1 MPTLAEIRAGDPLPE
16 RRHTPTN
23 VSLFLYNA
31 AIWNPHRIH
40 YDETYT
46 TEVERHPAIVV
57 DGPLQG
63 DWLTQ
68 TILNWLGDDGTM
80 VEFEYSNRRACYLGD
95 TLISGGQVEAVR
107 PEASEVDVSV
117 FVKTEAGEVT
127 APGRATVR
135 LNR

>member
-1 MPTLAEIRAGDPLPE
+1 MPNIDEITVGDSLPE

-31 AIWNPHRIH
+31 AIWNAHRIH
-40 YDETYT
+40 YDESYT
-46 TEVERHPAIVV
+46 KEVEKHPAIVV

-68 TILNWLGDDGTM
+68 TVLNWLGEDGTL

-95 TLISGGQVEAVR
+95 TLISGGTVQAVR
-107 PEASEVDVSV
+107 KDASEVDVSL
-117 FVKTEAGEVT
+117 FVKTEGGEVV

-135 LNR
+135 LHR

>member
-1 MPTLAEIRAGDPLPE
+1 MKFADIKPGTALPE

-31 AIWNPHRIH
+31 AIWNGHRIH

-46 TEVERHPAIVV
+46 KDVEKHPAIVV

-68 TILNWLGDDGTM
+68 AVLNWIGYDGSL
-80 VEFEYSNRRACYLGD
+80 VEFEYANRRASYLGD
-95 TLISGGQVEAVR
+95 TLVAGGKVERVDADTREVECSLFVR
-107 PEASEVDVSV
+107 IEG
-117 FVKTEAGEVT
+117 GEVT
-127 APGRATVR
+127 TPGRAIVR
-135 LNR
+135 LNG

>member
-1 MPTLAEIRAGDPLPE
+1 MPKLTDIKPGTALPE

-31 AIWNPHRIH
+31 AIWNAHRIH

-46 TEVERHPAIVV
+46 RDVEKHPAIVV

-68 TILNWLGDDGTM
+68 AVLNWLGDDGVL
-80 VEFEYSNRRACYLGD
+80 VEFEYSNRRASHLGD
-95 TLISGGQVEAVR
+95 TLVSGGKVERVNPETREADLSLVVR
-107 PEASEVDVSV
+107 IEG
-117 FVKTEAGEVT
+117 GEVT
-127 APGRATVR
+127 APGRAIVR
-135 LNR
+135 FNA